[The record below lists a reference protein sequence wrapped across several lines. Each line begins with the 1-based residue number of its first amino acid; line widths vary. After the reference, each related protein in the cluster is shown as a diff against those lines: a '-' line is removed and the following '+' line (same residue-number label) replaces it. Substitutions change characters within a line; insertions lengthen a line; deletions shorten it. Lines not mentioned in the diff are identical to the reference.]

1 MRVTNRMI
9 VDNSI
14 SNMTGSMDKL
24 YELQKKAAT
33 GKKYLNASDN
43 PSNAASVFTLKSTL
57 QVSEVYETTA
67 QNTMDW
73 MEASDFAM
81 QHAHNLGQK
90 AVSLV
95 LRGLSDT
102 MGPEGRKAMAAEV
115 DGLLKE
121 AIDVA
126 NTKHLDR
133 YIFSGFTTNI
143 VPFTTTNTD
152 PLNPGRIT
160 SVLFK
165 DGLPQTFQ
173 PIHREVGPGETV
185 TANIDGK
192 ATFENFLNSLIAIR
206 DALDSNDVVT
216 LRSESTNLNSGINE
230 INLASTINGSRM
242 RTIEAARERIE
253 KSNIE
258 FKALLSQKEEIN
270 MAEIVAL
277 LRNQENIYET
287 VVSIASRT
295 QSMMNLFESLR

>member
-1 MRVTNRMI
+1 
-9 VDNSI
+9 
-14 SNMTGSMDKL
+14 
-24 YELQKKAAT
+24 
-33 GKKYLNASDN
+33 
-43 PSNAASVFTLKSTL
+43 
-57 QVSEVYETTA
+57 
-67 QNTMDW
+67 
-73 MEASDFAM
+73 
-81 QHAHNLGQK
+81 
-90 AVSLV
+90 
-95 LRGLSDT
+95 
-102 MGPEGRKAMAAEV
+102 
-115 DGLLKE
+115 
-121 AIDVA
+121 
-126 NTKHLDR
+126 
-133 YIFSGFTTNI
+133 
-143 VPFTTTNTD
+143 
-152 PLNPGRIT
+152 
-160 SVLFK
+160 
-165 DGLPQTFQ
+165 
-173 PIHREVGPGETV
+173 VGPGETV